1 MHFFIAHP
9 SACRLYAKSSG
20 WHETLAHFFVRIRR
34 STSTKSEEIP
44 STPTAKRQIST
55 NDELDEENSSS
66 KRLTKAKRVISSM
79 DLINSSEDSFA
90 NEIIMT
96 PPESV
101 TTSSSED
108 LLSIVEQENSVSI
121 SIDEQIW
128 PRRRINSNGDEQIV
142 EEMCET
148 LILAIVMILW
158 KGVIES
164 DENAWMVRFPFFVF
178 QRSTSFSF
186 RRFAVKF
193 SQHFVTF
200 IENSNFISR

>member
-1 MHFFIAHP
+1 M
-9 SACRLYAKSSG
+9 SS
-20 WHETLAHFFVRIRR
+20 
-34 STSTKSEEIP
+34 
-44 STPTAKRQIST
+44 

-66 KRLTKAKRVISSM
+66 KRLTKTKRVISSM
-79 DLINSSEDSFA
+79 DLINSNEDSFA

-108 LLSIVEQENSVSI
+108 LLSIVEQENSTSI

-128 PRRRINSNGDEQIV
+128 PRRRINSNGDEHIV

-158 KGVIES
+158 KGVAES
-164 DENAWMVRFPFFVF
+164 DENAWMVRSFLRFLFND
-178 QRSTSFSF
+178 RRRFSF
-186 RRFAVKF
+186 RRFAVKY